1 MSLCWYVTL
10 DSRTA
15 RLLFFFLSQIIY
27 SLHIFILIFSDRDD
41 DEIWSGYVSFIF
53 FIYSPGSRVNQSNC
67 KKNKKQIW
75 HVFLFIFCFLDPANQ
90 PLHLTCFR
98 IEDDLMISNPQRDN
112 ISNTIPDAFTG
123 FSLWGWIHYKV
134 TQEWRSSCCS
144 SQPVLFFFFFSWILP
159 LVVWVARSR
168 LGKPF
173 PSSEL
178 GGWMH
183 LLHVRWQRDASP
195 ANVSHNLL
203 TDKRASPQIYTGKNT
218 YSEPDVWP

>member
-1 MSLCWYVTL
+1 MTC
-10 DSRTA
+10 
-15 RLLFFFLSQIIY
+15 FFFC
-27 SLHIFILIFSDRDD
+27 F
-41 DEIWSGYVSFIF
+41 
-53 FIYSPGSRVNQSNC
+53 
-67 KKNKKQIW
+67 
-75 HVFLFIFCFLDPANQ
+75 FCFLDPANQ

-112 ISNTIPDAFTG
+112 ISNTKLIPDAFTG

-144 SQPVLFFFFFSWILP
+144 SQPALFFFFFSWILP